1 MKCAVDRTRAK
12 ESRDQVG
19 ALFLSVLDSAAG
31 MALRRDFR
39 WTAAAVQRMY
49 DETKQTLS
57 DVMVRSMAAD
67 TTGDIRVDYDDTDMI
82 RDTAESAMWMMQSHL
97 RECGFDF
104 RAAEQETVW
113 YDPLSMKYMNSDL
126 KSVHRNRLEWA
137 KNEDV
142 IVRVYLLNLLEYVRK
157 LGFGK
162 TRLSRLYRTV
172 RSEYNAFVEAWLKCD
187 CNIEELYKRYA
198 EKNLSELEKSGI
210 AVEEYGKI
218 ISKKHT
224 KRRS

>member
-1 MKCAVDRTRAK
+1 MKCAVDLTRAK
-12 ESRDQVG
+12 KSRDRVG

-31 MALRRDFR
+31 IALRRDFK

-49 DETKQTLS
+49 DETKETLS

-67 TTGDIRVDYDDTDMI
+67 TTREIRVDYDDTDMI

-97 RECGFDF
+97 KECGFDF

-113 YDPLSMKYMNSDL
+113 HDPLTTKYMNSDL
-126 KSVHRNRLEWA
+126 KSIHRNRLEWA
-137 KNEDV
+137 KNEEV
-142 IVRVYLLNLLEYVRK
+142 IVRVYLLNLFEYVRGP
-157 LGFGK
+157 GFGEV
-162 TRLSRLYRTV
+162 RLYRLYKIV

-187 CNIEELYKRYA
+187 CDIEELYKRYA
-198 EKNLSELEKSGI
+198 EKNILELEKIGI
-210 AVEEYGKI
+210 TVEEYGKI